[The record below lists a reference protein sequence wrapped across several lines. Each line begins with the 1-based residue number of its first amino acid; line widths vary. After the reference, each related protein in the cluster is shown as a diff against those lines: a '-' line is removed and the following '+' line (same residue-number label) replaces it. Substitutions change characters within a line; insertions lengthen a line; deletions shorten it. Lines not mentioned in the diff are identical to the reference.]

1 MERLGA
7 CLLDY
12 ILPFFITGKF
22 VIMDSVFGVLLFVI
36 ALKKMVLFSAALIK
50 KRRYWP
56 QYVNRKEIKAHFED
70 APVGDSQGFPDKING
85 VEFDLF
91 FLKEPY
97 YIMTLMS
104 TYGSLHTHPNQ

>member
-1 MERLGA
+1 MIMERLGA
-7 CLLDY
+7 CLIDY

-56 QYVNRKEIKAHFED
+56 RYVKAEDIKAHF
-70 APVGDSQGFPDKING
+70 
-85 VEFDLF
+85 
-91 FLKEPY
+91 
-97 YIMTLMS
+97 
-104 TYGSLHTHPNQ
+104 